1 MFEDSVPD
9 SVLDLG
15 GCAVTFFWNGA
26 TDSVSGESDVHVLC
40 TGVNYWGLMTSLR
53 CASQSSTFDL
63 SGSQIEPVID
73 APPPFEPYY
82 VIRNMSNARQQS
94 LEQPKSEGIPNLRA
108 AVGSGELVA
117 FAKGVLRALGKI
129 MHRPAFNELVLEHI
143 GGLEII
149 SYTIRKSHQLI
160 LKASG
165 EKDDEYWHNQAMYQL
180 ECQRMEE
187 MENRWMES
195 DMEKVILSSHR
206 CLTTSSCLHSI

>member
-1 MFEDSVPD
+1 MNSY
-9 SVLDLG
+9 
-15 GCAVTFFWNGA
+15 C
-26 TDSVSGESDVHVLC
+26 
-40 TGVNYWGLMTSLR
+40 

-73 APPPFEPYY
+73 APPPFEPYH